1 MTAVKVILLVA
12 NVVVILGNW
21 QYRERPSNV
30 VAMIFS
36 SFALGGLVF
45 S

>member
-12 NVVVILGNW
+12 NVVAILCNCG
-21 QYRERPSNV
+21 ERPSNV

-36 SFALGGLVF
+36 GFALGGLVF